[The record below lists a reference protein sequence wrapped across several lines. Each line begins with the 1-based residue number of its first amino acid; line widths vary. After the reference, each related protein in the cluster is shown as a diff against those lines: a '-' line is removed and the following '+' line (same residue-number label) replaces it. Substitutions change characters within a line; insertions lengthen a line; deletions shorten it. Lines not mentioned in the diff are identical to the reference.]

1 MEKKM
6 PKYRIEHYC
15 GYTKLFIDDREIP
28 CIKSLKF
35 ERNGADELATL
46 SIKVIAQEVDILAD
60 DLELKKEEIVSN
72 NEETIS
78 K

>member
-1 MEKKM
+1 M

-35 ERNGADELATL
+35 ERNSPNELATL
-46 SIKVIAQEVDILAD
+46 SMKVIAQEVELLAD
-60 DLELKKEEIVSN
+60 DLRIEKEEIVSN

>member
-1 MEKKM
+1 M

-35 ERNGADELATL
+35 ERNSPNELATL
-46 SIKVIAQEVDILAD
+46 SMKVIAQEVELLAD
-60 DLELKKEEIVSN
+60 NLKIEKEEIVSN